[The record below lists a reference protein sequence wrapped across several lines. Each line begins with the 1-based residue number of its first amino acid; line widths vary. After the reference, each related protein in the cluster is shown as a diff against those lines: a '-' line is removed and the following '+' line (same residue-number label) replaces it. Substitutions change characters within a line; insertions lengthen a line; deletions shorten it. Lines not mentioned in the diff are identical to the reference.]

1 MKRKGPFVMAFLV
14 PLLIAVIICID
25 HEIYPFGKQCMLH
38 IDMYHQYCPFF
49 TELMEKIKTGGSMF
63 YSWNIGL
70 GADFV
75 SLYAYYLA
83 SPLNWLI
90 ALCPKGYVIEF
101 MTFLVLLKI
110 ALCGLT
116 FAYYLQQHFLAEYGK
131 GAGER
136 NGSAGMGGADQARRE
151 IASYACAIFGTA
163 YALSA
168 FMAAY
173 AWNIMWT
180 DCMVLAPLAILGL
193 ERLIK
198 EGRPVLYYVALSF
211 CILSNYYIS
220 IMVCIFLVLWFFLFW
235 AEHKESGYK
244 AWLRFAWYSLL
255 AGGTGAALILPTA
268 AILGY
273 SGASGI
279 SFPESVEWYFHIVSE
294 LARSLINVE
303 VYTGDAHW
311 PNLYCGIFAIV
322 FLLLYLCNGKITWKN
337 KIPRLAL
344 LVLFWISFANNILDF
359 IWHGLHFPTSLPGRQ
374 SFLYVFTV
382 LVIAY
387 EAFLKLRGNRLWH
400 VAAAGVTGAAF
411 FAAAYCYLD
420 ETTMERDSVYISAV
434 FLGCYLLLVTGYL
447 VGNAGL
453 KKVMLAIGCFAVVAE
468 LTLNFDVTGLD
479 TVSRQ
484 AYVENLADYRTVLA
498 AVEAQ
503 QRDVETEAGKQGGA
517 VFYRTEELERKTKND
532 AALSGYRSATQFSSL
547 MNLNVSH
554 FYQSVGMEGGK
565 NFYCAGGATPLLSA
579 MLSIRYVLADNAL
592 EESPIRSLA
601 AQSGNTYLYE
611 NAYVLP
617 LGFMMS
623 EETIAAWDYEN
634 LGDIGAQN
642 ALAELLGSDEAML
655 TPVASVS
662 TPGESSFD
670 AGETGYYYAT
680 YEKTTVDN
688 LTEEVS
694 DGRTRSFTKVS
705 HGYTLDLG
713 YCQAGTNVKVTNTS
727 DETVQMTVYYL
738 NMEAL
743 DTAYQK
749 LASQVM
755 ELTAFSDTRVAGKIR
770 VEQPGRLIF
779 SIAKEEGWTLYVDG
793 EKTESESF
801 GGAFL
806 SIHLEPGEHE
816 IELRYHSPGFAAGA
830 WISVAAVALFALT
843 MLIRRK
849 LSYRNTLRSGLE
861 EKK

>member
-1 MKRKGPFVMAFLV
+1 MKRKGPLVAAFLV
-14 PLLIAVIICID
+14 PFLIAMIICVD
-25 HEIYPFGKQCMLH
+25 HGIYPFGDQCMLH

-90 ALCPKGYVIEF
+90 ALCPNGYVIEF

-116 FAYYLQQHFLAEYGK
+116 FAYYLQQHFSTEYMGNV
-131 GAGER
+131 GVGEE
-136 NGSAGMGGADQARRE
+136 SSGMSSRSHTALIGGE
-151 IASYACAIFGTA
+151 VASYACAIFGTA

-180 DCMVLAPLAILGL
+180 DCMVLAPLVILGL

-198 EGRPVLYYVALSF
+198 EGKPALYYVTLSF

-235 AEHKESGYK
+235 AEHRESGYK
-244 AWLRFAWYSLL
+244 AWIRFVWYSLL
-255 AGGTGAALILPTA
+255 AGGTGAVLILPTA

-279 SFPESVEWYFHIVSE
+279 SFPQSVEWYFGITSE
-294 LARSLINVE
+294 LARVLLNVE
-303 VYTGDAHW
+303 AYTGDAHW
-311 PNLYCGIFAIV
+311 PNIYCGIFAIAL
-322 FLLLYLCNGKITWKN
+322 FFMYLCNGKIAWRK

-344 LVLFWISFANNILDF
+344 LVLFWLSFANNILDF

-374 SFLYVFTV
+374 SFLYAFVV
-382 LVIAY
+382 LVIGY
-387 EAFLKLRGNRLWH
+387 EAFIKLRGNKLWQI
-400 VAAAGVTGAAF
+400 AAAGMAGVGFLAVAYF
-411 FAAAYCYLD
+411 FMD
-420 ETTMERDSVYISAV
+420 ETTMERDTVYVSAV
-434 FLGCYLLLVTGYL
+434 FLGCYLLLVAGYL
-447 VGNAGL
+447 AGNAKL
-453 KKVMLAIGCFAVVAE
+453 KRIMLAIGCFAVVAE
-468 LTLNFDVTGLD
+468 LTLNFDLTGLD

-484 AYVENLADYRTVLA
+484 AYVENLADYRTVLEA
-498 AVEAQ
+498 AKTRQEEPA
-503 QRDVETEAGKQGGA
+503 
-517 VFYRTEELERKTKND
+517 FYRTEELERKTKND

-592 EESPIRSLA
+592 EESPIRSLVE
-601 AQSGNTYLYE
+601 QSGDTYLYE

-634 LGDIGAQN
+634 FGDIGAQN
-642 ALAELLGSDEAML
+642 ALAELLGSDKAML

-662 TPGESSFD
+662 MPGESSFD
-670 AGETGYYYAT
+670 VGETGYYYAT
-680 YEKTTVDN
+680 YEKVDVDN

-713 YCQAGTNVKVTNTS
+713 YCQAGTNVKVMNTS

-738 NMEAL
+738 DMDAL

-755 ELTAFSDTRVAGKIR
+755 ELIAFSDTRVAGKIR
-770 VEQPGRLIF
+770 VEQAGRLIF

-806 SIHLEPGEHE
+806 SVHLEPGEHE
-816 IELRYHSPGFAAGA
+816 IELRYETPGFWIGAG
-830 WISVAAVALFALT
+830 ISVTAVALFGAT
-843 MLIRRK
+843 MAVRRRRK
-849 LSYRNTLRSGLE
+849 RRGGTQ
-861 EKK
+861 